1 MDSVNVKP
9 GGVFLWA
16 GGYFGILLLCAFLD
30 VAVWRKLFPGQAHI
44 LRLATETVSFLGFVL
59 LLGRS
64 GFPLRPLEGFSL
76 WGAALALFCA
86 GFFFLALDKG
96 LDPLLDRLFP
106 QSSQGYEESL
116 SGLRAHPVTGMLRVC
131 LLAPAMEELLTRG
144 ILLGGLREAWGWP
157 LALAVSAGVFALLHF
172 NLVQTLSALVCGLV
186 LGLLYLCTGSLLCC
200 FLAHAAYN
208 LISMFFCMGA

>member
-44 LRLATETVSFLGFVL
+44 LSLATETVSFLGFVL
-59 LLGRS
+59 
-64 GFPLRPLEGFSL
+64 
-76 WGAALALFCA
+76 
-86 GFFFLALDKG
+86 
-96 LDPLLDRLFP
+96 LLDRLFP